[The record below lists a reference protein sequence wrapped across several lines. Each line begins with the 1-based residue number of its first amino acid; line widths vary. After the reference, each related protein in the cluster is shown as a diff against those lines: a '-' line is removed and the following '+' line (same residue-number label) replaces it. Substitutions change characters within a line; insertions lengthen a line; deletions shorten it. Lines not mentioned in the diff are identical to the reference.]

1 MAQQTT
7 NMKKITLS
15 VAALTI
21 AMSSYG
27 QCVLSTSDSLEMVKD
42 NELLLAKNI
51 IVTSEDM
58 IQSIQQD
65 VENGR
70 IYKEYAEMYIENLLA
85 IISKT
90 EDLIANK
97 E

>member
-1 MAQQTT
+1 
-7 NMKKITLS
+7 MKKITLS

-27 QCVLSTSDSLEMVKD
+27 QCVLSTSDSLQ
-42 NELLLAKNI
+42 
-51 IVTSEDM
+51 IVSEDM
-58 IQSIQQD
+58 IGWIQYD

-70 IYKEYAEMYIENLLA
+70 IYQEYADLYIENLLT

-90 EDLIANK
+90 EDLITIK

>member
-1 MAQQTT
+1 
-7 NMKKITLS
+7 MKKITLS

-27 QCVLSTSDSLEMVKD
+27 QCVLSTFDSLEIVKD

-58 IQSIQQD
+58 IGWIQQD

-70 IYKEYAEMYIENLLA
+70 IYKEYAEMYIENLLN